1 MGFVRSWIFWII
13 FSIIPFVLTLIFDW
27 SRQTMVYL
35 YFAAVAGAIILW
47 QVYEKSRSRGAQ
59 EF

>member
-1 MGFVRSWIFWII
+1 MGFVRSWIFWVLYALV
-13 FSIIPFVLTLIFDW
+13 PFVLTLVFDW

-35 YFAAVAGAIILW
+35 YFAAVFGAIALW
-47 QVYEKSRSRGAQ
+47 WIYERVRPKGEE

>member
-1 MGFVRSWIFWII
+1 MGFVKSWIFWVL
-13 FSIIPFVLTLIFDW
+13 FALLPFLLTLLFGW

-35 YFAAVAGAIILW
+35 YFLAIAVAIVLFWI
-47 QVYEKSRSRGAQ
+47 YEKIRPKAKE